1 MAELSDAAQLALQL
15 LWQLDPA
22 LLQII
27 AVSFRVSLTALGA
40 AILPALLCAFALAY
54 GRFPGR
60 RLCIALFHTLLATP
74 AVVIGLL
81 VYLMLA
87 RQGPLGNWQLLFTQP
102 AMMIAQFLLCFPILV
117 TMSLNAFQAADRPAW
132 ETARTI
138 GLSPLQAFGVLL
150 LEVKYGLISAVL
162 AGFGRIIAEVGAA
175 MMVGGNIQHYTR
187 NITTAIALE
196 TSMGQFAQAIALGM
210 VLMLLALVLNLL
222 LHYCQGRGRISA

>member
-1 MAELSDAAQLALQL
+1 MEEINEAARLALDL
-15 LWQLDPA
+15 LLQRDPA
-22 LLQII
+22 LLEII
-27 AVSFRVSLTALGA
+27 AVSFRVSSIALGA
-40 AILPALLCAFALAY
+40 AVPPALFCAFVLAY

-87 RQGPLGNWQLLFTQP
+87 RQGPLGDWQLLFTQP
-102 AMMIAQFLLCFPILV
+102 AMIIAQFLLCFPILV
-117 TMSLNAFQAADRPAW
+117 AVSLSAFQAAERSAW
-132 ETARTI
+132 ETARTL
-138 GLSPLQAFGVLL
+138 GLSRLRSFGVLL
-150 LEVKYGLISAVL
+150 GEVKYGLISALL

-196 TSMGQFAQAIALGM
+196 TSMGQFAQAIALGI
-210 VLMLLALVLNLL
+210 VLMLLAFALNLL
-222 LHYCQGRGRISA
+222 LHLCQGRGRLST